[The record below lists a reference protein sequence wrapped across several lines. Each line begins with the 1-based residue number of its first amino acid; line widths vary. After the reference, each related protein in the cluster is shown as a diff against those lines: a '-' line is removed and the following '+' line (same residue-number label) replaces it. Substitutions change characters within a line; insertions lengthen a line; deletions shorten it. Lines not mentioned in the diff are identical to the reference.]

1 MDADAI
7 SRAAEGEYHAS
18 EYHVRLAARMLDVGT
33 DGPLVAAARKHALEV
48 QGRSIIGLHIG
59 EPDFESPSNVLAA
72 AKRGLD
78 NVATHYG
85 PYMGIPALRDA
96 IAADARV
103 RKSLDVSS
111 HRVVVAPGGKMAI
124 YWAAMCLLQEGDEA
138 IVPDPGFP
146 AYEGSARLAGA
157 RVVPLPIREENDFRI
172 DIDELRRLITRRTR
186 LLVLN
191 SPANPTGGVLTRDDL
206 IEIARVCV
214 KHDLWVLSDEIYS
227 RIVYE
232 GEHTSIGALPGMA
245 ERTVVVDGFSK
256 TYAMTGWRLGYAI
269 VPETLVDPFG
279 KFAINTISCVAAF
292 AQLGAVEA
300 LAGSQD
306 PVDAMVAEF
315 RARRNLLVAGLNEI
329 PGFSCRLPAGAF
341 YAFPNV
347 AGTGLSG
354 EVLADRLLTEAGV
367 CVVAGRAYGSEGEAH
382 IRLSYA
388 TDRRNLIEALA
399 RIRDLVVRLP

>member
-1 MDADAI
+1 MDAEAMVGTTTAGH
-7 SRAAEGEYHAS
+7 RAPERPD
-18 EYHVRLAARMLDVGT
+18 RLADRMLDVGT
-33 DGPLVAAARKHALEV
+33 DGPLVAAARRQALEV
-48 QGRSIIGLHIG
+48 QGRSVIGLHIG
-59 EPDFESPSNVLAA
+59 EPDFETPPNVLAA

-78 NVATHYG
+78 SGATHYG
-85 PYMGIPALRDA
+85 PYMGILALRDA
-96 IAADARV
+96 IAADARA
-103 RKSLDVSS
+103 RKGLDVTS
-111 HRVVVAPGGKMAI
+111 HRVIVAPGGKMAI

-157 RVVPLPIREENDFRI
+157 RPVPLPIREENDFRI
-172 DIDELRRLITRRTR
+172 DIDELRRLITRQTR

-206 IEIARVCV
+206 VEIARICV
-214 KHDLWVLSDEIYS
+214 EHDIWVLSDEIYS

-232 GEHTSIGALPGMA
+232 GDHISIAALPGMA
-245 ERTVVVDGFSK
+245 DRTLVVDGFSK

-269 VPETLVDPFG
+269 VPEKLVDPFG
-279 KFAINTISCVAAF
+279 KLSINTISCVTTF
-292 AQLGAVEA
+292 AQLGAIEA
-300 LAGSQD
+300 LTGPQD

-315 RARRNLLVAGLNEI
+315 RARRDLLVEGLNDI

-347 AGTGLSG
+347 AGTGLTG
-354 EVLADRLLTEAGV
+354 EELTDRLLNEAGV
-367 CVVAGRAYGSEGEAH
+367 CVVAGGAYGAVGDSH

-388 TDRRNLIEALA
+388 TDRRNLVEALA
-399 RIRDLVVRLP
+399 RIRGLVVHLP